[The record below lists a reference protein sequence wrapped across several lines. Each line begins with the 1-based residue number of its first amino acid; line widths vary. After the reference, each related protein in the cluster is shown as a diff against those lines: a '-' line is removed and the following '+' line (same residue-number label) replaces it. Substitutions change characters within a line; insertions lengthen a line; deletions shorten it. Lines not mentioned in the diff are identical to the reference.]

1 MNTSASKSSG
11 SVAALSAMMFLQF
24 FVWGSWYVSM
34 TGWINQ
40 TGLSSLTALAYTVC
54 PLAAVFSPL
63 FLGMVADRFFASQK
77 VLGLLH
83 LIGAT
88 FMLLLPLCVAG
99 TSPDTPQNFF
109 HPFILL
115 LLGHALCYMPTL
127 GLSSSVAFHH
137 IANPEKTFP
146 IIRVFGTIGWIVGN
160 IVVTLL
166 PGGDKSA
173 GQFYL
178 TGAAGAAL
186 GLFSFLLPHTPP
198 PLAGRK
204 TSVREALGLDAFALM
219 KDRSYLVFIIC
230 SFLICIPL
238 AGYYQQ
244 ARNFVDFSA
253 FQAPTFIMSFGQMS
267 EILCMLIMPLCFAR
281 LGVKKMLLIG
291 MLAWVAR
298 YGLFAAAAPER
309 FQAFVIAGVLLHGI
323 CYDFFFVTGQIYV
336 DKATPHA
343 MRGQAQGFFVL
354 VTQGLGMIIGAF
366 VFGELVQAYQPAA
379 ADQAPDWYHIWL
391 WPAIAA
397 AVIAAVFVVFF
408 RPDRTGARPAATP
421 TEASLAEKK

>member
-1 MNTSASKSSG
+1 MTTPEAKTPAS
-11 SVAALSAMMFLQF
+11 VIAVLSAMMFLQF

-34 TGWINQ
+34 TGWINRA
-40 TGLSSLTALAYTVC
+40 GLGDLTALAYTVC
-54 PLAAVFSPL
+54 PLAAIVSPL

-77 VLGLLH
+77 VLGCLH
-83 LIGAT
+83 LLGGA
-88 FMLLLPLCVAG
+88 FMLALPLVVG
-99 TSPDTPQNFF
+99 GVPPDAPKNFF
-109 HPFILL
+109 HPFVLL

-137 IANPEKTFP
+137 IANPEKSFP

-160 IVVTLL
+160 IIVTLL

-178 TGAAGAAL
+178 TGMAAAAL
-186 GLFSFLLPHTPP
+186 GLFSFALPHTPP
-198 PLAGRK
+198 PLVGRK
-204 TSVREALGLDAFALM
+204 TSLREALGLDAFALM
-219 KDRSYLVFIIC
+219 KDRGFLVFILC

-244 ARNFVDFSA
+244 ARNFVDYAA
-253 FQAPTFIMSFGQMS
+253 FQAPTFVMSFGQMS

-298 YGLFAAAAPER
+298 YGFFAGAADER
-309 FQAFVIAGVLLHGI
+309 IQFLIISGVILHGI

-343 MRGQAQGFFVL
+343 VRGQAQGFYVL

-366 VFGELVQAYQPAA
+366 VFGKLVQTYQSAVPGA
-379 ADQAPDWYHIWL
+379 APDWFRIWL
-391 WPAIAA
+391 WPALAAGLIAG
-397 AVIAAVFVVFF
+397 VF
-408 RPDRTGARPAATP
+408 
-421 TEASLAEKK
+421 LALFKDTTREK